1 MLKFLISDEK
11 NQFRITLANGQRKPF
26 RDCTVWELVNLKPS
40 TILDIPDRLFQE
52 YGVSQ
57 SFLQSAMDPFLI
69 QTLGKDV
76 IEKKMFPTEN
86 VEAGQ
91 ILVGTTRH
99 YSWPKGA
106 GMLIP
111 SLTCFQLNLNWEY

>member
-1 MLKFLISDEK
+1 MLKFLVANEW

-26 RDCTVWELVNLKPS
+26 KNCTVWELLNLKPS
-40 TILDIPDRLFQE
+40 TILNIPDRLFQE
-52 YGVSQ
+52 YGISQ

-76 IEKKMFPTEN
+76 IERKMFPAEN
-86 VEAGQ
+86 IEAGQ
-91 ILVGTTRH
+91 IFVGTTRH

-106 GMLIP
+106 GMPIFIHYFL
-111 SLTCFQLNLNWEY
+111 